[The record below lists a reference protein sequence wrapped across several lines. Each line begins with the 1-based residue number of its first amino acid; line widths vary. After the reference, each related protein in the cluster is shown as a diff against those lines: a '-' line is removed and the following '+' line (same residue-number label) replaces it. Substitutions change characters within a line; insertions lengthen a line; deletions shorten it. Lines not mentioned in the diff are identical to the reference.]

1 MISLC
6 YGEPA
11 EGAEGDSQAGAGT
24 RGVNL
29 SPPGPQI
36 RQFLRV
42 FPHNLLKSRS
52 LGPGTIP
59 KGIRLC
65 VIAVAWR
72 QQSVGKFGFHPAA
85 G

>member
-1 MISLC
+1 M
-6 YGEPA
+6 
-11 EGAEGDSQAGAGT
+11 
-24 RGVNL
+24 NL

-65 VIAVAWR
+65 VIAVAWW
-72 QQSVGKFGFHPAA
+72 QQVVGKFGFYQSAWRSVSPP
-85 G
+85 GTDRSGTSESPRMDRSLG